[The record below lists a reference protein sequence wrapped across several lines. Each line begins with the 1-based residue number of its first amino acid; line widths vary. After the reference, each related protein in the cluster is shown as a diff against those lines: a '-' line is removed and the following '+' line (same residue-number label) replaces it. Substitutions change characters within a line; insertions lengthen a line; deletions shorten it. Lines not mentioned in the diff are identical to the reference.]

1 MEKDNN
7 LLKYSREN
15 KISRKEAINKVGKYA
30 AFTATTMML
39 LMSPVDSSAKINS
52 NGKPVIQAPKKP
64 KKH

>member
-7 LLKYSREN
+7 LPKNSREN

-30 AFTATTMML
+30 AFTATSMML
-39 LMSPVDSSAKINS
+39 LMSPVNSSAAPMS
-52 NGKPVIQAPKKP
+52 NGNRQAPKKP